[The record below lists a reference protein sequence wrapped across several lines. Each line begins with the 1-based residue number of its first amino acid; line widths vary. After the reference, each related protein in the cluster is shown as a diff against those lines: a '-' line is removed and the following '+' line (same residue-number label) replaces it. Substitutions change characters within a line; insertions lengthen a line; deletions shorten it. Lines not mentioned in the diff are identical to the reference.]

1 MYDTNAFSCCQQ
13 KSEAKKRLI
22 KVSLI
27 LFFTNVSLFIVSHQ
41 KSESKERLVK
51 FSLKILVRLFV
62 FCQEISA
69 VQSLTV
75 TLALFTMCKK
85 LTRSHL
91 RFFFL
96 PGTAAKCQSGR
107 IALLTWHGKS
117 VKQHWP
123 LNKLQK
129 VHEVTQALFTWKG
142 GTLGLAQEVSE
153 VTLAFSAWLSY
164 YLVLGLIGPIS
175 FVTFVTL
182 EFQTLIS
189 SVSVLYSFVCLVNW
203 VVRYFAQ
210 VS

>member
-1 MYDTNAFSCCQQ
+1 MYNTNAFSCCQQ

-91 RFFFL
+91 RFFFCRVQ
-96 PGTAAKCQSGR
+96 PQNVNQV
-107 IALLTWHGKS
+107 ALL
-117 VKQHWP
+117 
-123 LNKLQK
+123 
-129 VHEVTQALFTWKG
+129 
-142 GTLGLAQEVSE
+142 
-153 VTLAFSAWLSY
+153 
-164 YLVLGLIGPIS
+164 
-175 FVTFVTL
+175 
-182 EFQTLIS
+182 
-189 SVSVLYSFVCLVNW
+189 YS
-203 VVRYFAQ
+203 RDME
-210 VS
+210 SP